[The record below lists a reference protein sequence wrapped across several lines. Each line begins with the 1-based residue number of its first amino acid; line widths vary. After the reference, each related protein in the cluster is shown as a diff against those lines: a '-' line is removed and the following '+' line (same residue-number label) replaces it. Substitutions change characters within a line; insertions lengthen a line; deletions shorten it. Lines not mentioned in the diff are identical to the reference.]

1 MNVVEDVVGIDPKV
15 GDLVVVHLSGHVRG
29 AVQDAHLDELGHDDD
44 NDKDGDIVG
53 AVLEV
58 RLDELRHDDDND
70 EDGCI
75 GGALTSLVMMIQMIK
90 MVMLMALSKRSTST
104 SLVMMIRIMKM
115 VMLVALSKKFT
126 LTSLVSKNLGILKAK
141 ARRRAGRTY
150 MTKWSL
156 KEFFTFALLYCKG
169 RLMAKHL
176 VMVMVKQLNNC

>member
-15 GDLVVVHLSGHVRG
+15 CDLVVVHLSGHVGG
-29 AVQDAHLDELGHDDD
+29 AVQDAHLEELGHDDD
-44 NDKDGDIVG
+44 NDEDGD
-53 AVLEV
+53 
-58 RLDELRHDDDND
+58 
-70 EDGCI
+70 I
-75 GGALTSLVMMIQMIK
+75 GGALM
-90 MVMLMALSKRSTST
+90 

-141 ARRRAGRTY
+141 ASRRAGRTY

-176 VMVMVKQLNNC
+176 VMVMVKQLNSSGL